1 LSPPY
6 KINNHNLPA
15 EVKDLLKIQN
25 EEIGKD
31 DDVYEENDDV
41 FENLEEYV
49 EDDSNFDLDGVCE
62 EMIDDFQLYNDN
74 INYN

>member
-62 EMIDDFQLYNDN
+62 EMIDDLQLYNDN